1 LFNIKILA
9 VSFFVFC
16 LFIFWAAA
24 IVSCNRMGG
33 QRVGLCAGRVRV
45 EYNEK
50 GQVFIPPYLWK
61 IRCTFIFFGCSML
74 VLCLA
79 LAGPV
84 LASTKTAS
92 KSIRR
97 LSRDVN
103 DLITQ
108 GMIILDSVESV
119 KWSIDIL
126 DVRSI
131 LIMGQ
136 TCPKSEYLNEIVSAS
151 TIKGIDEDF
160 DRLKEQIQ
168 SIDLDGI
175 RQHIDYIVDG
185 TEHIDAA
192 VTTIEENDW
201 VVKIFVLFLGGL
213 TIFMIFAACS
223 AWSGICQHLSALTC
237 MIELFIL
244 PTFALAIICCWVA
257 TSVLAFVSIFNS
269 GKSKI

>member
-1 LFNIKILA
+1 
-9 VSFFVFC
+9 
-16 LFIFWAAA
+16 
-24 IVSCNRMGG
+24 MGG

-79 LAGPV
+79 LAGPG

-269 GKSKI
+269 GKSKS